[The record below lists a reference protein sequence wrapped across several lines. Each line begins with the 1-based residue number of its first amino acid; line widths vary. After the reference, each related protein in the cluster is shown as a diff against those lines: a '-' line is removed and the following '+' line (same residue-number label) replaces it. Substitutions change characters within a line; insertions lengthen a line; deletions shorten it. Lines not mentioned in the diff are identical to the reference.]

1 MTWNIGLV
9 FLEKVKGTLENKVQ
23 KNLSLAF
30 GALKIAEVVTNSHS
44 NTNPSRAYAFN
55 GSSAQDK
62 SNSATSPYRMNSKIE
77 NSERVDSEW
86 DLGHSQGGA
95 EWNENISR

>member
-1 MTWNIGLV
+1 MASSQY
-9 FLEKVKGTLENKVQ
+9 K
-23 KNLSLAF
+23 
-30 GALKIAEVVTNSHS
+30 
-44 NTNPSRAYAFN
+44 TNPSRAYAIN

-62 SNSATSPYRMNSKIE
+62 SNSATSPYRVNSRIE

-86 DLGHSQGGA
+86 DIGHSQGGA

>member
-1 MTWNIGLV
+1 M
-9 FLEKVKGTLENKVQ
+9 
-23 KNLSLAF
+23 
-30 GALKIAEVVTNSHS
+30 
-44 NTNPSRAYAFN
+44 N

-62 SNSATSPYRMNSKIE
+62 SNSANSPYRVNSKIE

-86 DLGHSQGGA
+86 DMGHSQGGA